1 MESTTDATIVR
12 VGIWLVDIDS
22 IDSAAQSFVANF
34 FVTLNWNDTRLTH
47 KDQADRIFNTVDVW
61 TPNLQI
67 VNEIGRVRTTLP
79 EVVHVKQDGSVTY
92 RQRYVGSFS
101 QALNLYKFP
110 FDEQLFRLHFIRT
123 GRGNENI
130 EFVQDGELIALG
142 MDQAAGISKD
152 ISLPDWTVKSYS
164 TGPLPYVVTPQI
176 QLSGYAFDFVAKRDS
191 RYYVYK
197 VMMPLVLIVIM
208 SWAVFWINPK
218 EAGTQI
224 SISTASMLTLIAYRF
239 TVDLLV
245 PKVSYMT
252 RLDVFILGSTFLVF
266 FSLLQVVLTSS
277 LMRHGK
283 EKLSLKIDFAC
294 RFIFPTMFAIVVFA
308 SFNSTG

>member
-1 MESTTDATIVR
+1 MKSAFLQINRILVMTLVICLFCVSQAFPSPQSIESQSVESTTDATIVR

-123 GRGNENI
+123 GRGNEKI
-130 EFVQDGELIALG
+130 EFVI
-142 MDQAAGISKD
+142 I
-152 ISLPDWTVKSYS
+152 
-164 TGPLPYVVTPQI
+164 
-176 QLSGYAFDFVAKRDS
+176 
-191 RYYVYK
+191 
-197 VMMPLVLIVIM
+197 
-208 SWAVFWINPK
+208 
-218 EAGTQI
+218 
-224 SISTASMLTLIAYRF
+224 
-239 TVDLLV
+239 
-245 PKVSYMT
+245 
-252 RLDVFILGSTFLVF
+252 
-266 FSLLQVVLTSS
+266 
-277 LMRHGK
+277 
-283 EKLSLKIDFAC
+283 KIF
-294 RFIFPTMFAIVVFA
+294 
-308 SFNSTG
+308 